1 MSVPPVEHREVTEV
15 VNKYWN
21 NDFDSAIK
29 TLEGKKGS
37 HPRYSVEWAFLHLIR
52 DLMKSDTSSKET
64 ALSLFQNA
72 DRLAYAQRNGQGAA
86 SAESPPPD
94 EDEPGDDENDIL
106 EAAAEDG
113 ENDKKSSSSKFLQR
127 GWKALGSIGS
137 MSAAA
142 IKTATGKSNKLP
154 EDPAALNW
162 KLECDVIY
170 ADAMLVRSICQLRM
184 NAYLKGAVNIRK
196 TWGYYQTLLKALEQ
210 RGPDISDVV
219 RDNIKYGVGVFYVF
233 LTLVPSG
240 LMKVLSAI
248 GFIRDSELGEQY
260 LLNVFENGGVR
271 APFAALVLLTYY
283 LFIPTGLADVSD
295 TLRKAKALLDKTNDA
310 YPSNSYFN
318 GYTNFYH
325 RKRGEPEEGLVAI
338 GKAIENSHSGSPVLL
353 RYLQADTLFMAM
365 RWQEAVTA
373 YESLWSDIQTQKLP
387 FEYSGQLVM
396 TMSAG
401 YMMLGDKTKA
411 SEYMQQVPA
420 VTNPRSKQDANSPKF
435 ANRCIAEPK
444 MLPLAGL
451 HCLYINRDMAHMSK
465 ESLLKLEECLTTIE
479 EQHKVSQ
486 VPECA
491 AMRLLFLGVIQKVTG
506 RIPEARASWEQIIG
520 MEKSVGG
527 ESPTLPYGY
536 YELGE
541 LEYRQGN
548 LKVAK
553 KYFDH
558 GVKLKGINFLN
569 KIKHTFIVNEVF
581 IFSLLFSNNKKH
593 RRKE

>member
-1 MSVPPVEHREVTEV
+1 MSVPAVEHKEVTDV
-15 VNKYWN
+15 VNRYWN
-21 NDFDSAIK
+21 NDFDSA
-29 TLEGKKGS
+29 TSALESKKGT

-52 DLMKSDTSSKET
+52 DLMRSDTSSKET
-64 ALSLFQNA
+64 ALTLFQNA
-72 DRLAYAQRNGQGAA
+72 DRLAFAQRNGQGATA
-86 SAESPPPD
+86 AEAPPPD
-94 EDEPGDDENDIL
+94 EDEPDDADQTAIL

-113 ENDKKSSSSKFLQR
+113 ENEKKSSSSKFLQR

-137 MSAAA
+137 MGAQA
-142 IKTATGKSNKLP
+142 IKTATGKANKLP

-196 TWGYYQTLLKALEQ
+196 TWGYYQSLLKALEL
-210 RGPDISDVV
+210 RGSDINDVV

-260 LLNVFENGGVR
+260 LMQVFDNGGVR

-295 TLRKAKALLDKTNDA
+295 TLRKAKALLDRTNA
-310 YPSNSYFN
+310 TYPSNSYFN

-325 RKRGEPEEGLVAI
+325 RKRGEPEEGLIAI
-338 GKAIENSHSGSPVLL
+338 GKAIENSHTGSPVLL

-365 RWQEAVTA
+365 RWKEAVEA
-373 YESLWSDIQTQKLP
+373 YESLWSDIKTQDLP

-396 TMSAG
+396 TMAAG
-401 YMMLGDKTKA
+401 YMMLGDEPKA
-411 SEYMQQVPA
+411 KDYMQQVPA

-435 ANRCIAEPK
+435 ANRCINESR
-444 MLPLAGL
+444 MLPLAGF

-465 ESLLKLEECLTTIE
+465 ESLLQLEECLVAME
-479 EQHKVSQ
+479 EKHKMSE
-486 VPECA
+486 VPECE
-491 AMRLLFLGVIQKVTG
+491 AMRLLFQGVIQKVTG
-506 RIPEARASWEQIIG
+506 RIPEARASWEKITS
-520 MEKSVGG
+520 MEKMIGT

-548 LKVAK
+548 LKESK
-553 KYFDH
+553 KYFDY
-558 GVKLKGINFLN
+558 GVKLKGEKNDTLTNRYNRAISHLN
-569 KIKHTFIVNEVF
+569 KAIKEA
-581 IFSLLFSNNKKH
+581 K
-593 RRKE
+593 